1 MKKSLSKTI
10 AILLAVLTLFSAFQ
24 AFALTEGSKYSY
36 KERFIDAH
44 YSTGRWETAD
54 GHVHD
59 NQGQVALRNLS
70 NGDPLY
76 CIQIYKHCNSNDA
89 TAEKIEYTDLWRDE
103 LSGAQRTCITYV
115 SIHGFPNFKYGYSDD
130 EAQIATQVLIW
141 EIETGARDDWS
152 TGCNSWAS
160 SIFKNYPDA
169 LKAYNAIVSACANH
183 RKTPNF
189 NTTSVSLEDV
199 GKENAVTI
207 HDRNGVLE
215 NFRVTSTNSAIK
227 VEQDGNFL
235 KIWSTTYDEVTGS
248 IQMTK
253 NKTDINSAFALTG
266 ANQTLF
272 YGTLADP
279 VNARI
284 TVKSAAKKGSAEFVK
299 TDDETG
305 QPIQATD
312 GVFEIQEWN
321 YSQDKYI
328 DHSQMKY
335 DTSKGKY
342 VSETLKVTSSNGGW
356 FRCVEVKAPSG
367 YVTDNTKMYEFR
379 ITKNGQVIDI
389 NNGTVTNAIQ
399 KGRIQ
404 IYKEGEVLERFD
416 FMQTELGLKY
426 APVYR
431 TSYLAGSEWT
441 ISAAEDIVANGV
453 LIASAGDVVQT
464 LTTTENGAL
473 SDLLYPGKYTVTE
486 VTAPTGYNIGNNSFD
501 VTIKLDDDKVQVV
514 TETITGENDRQTFE
528 ITLKKEMEQ
537 SEYYPNAEAYTNVL
551 FGVFAAEDITD
562 LNGNVLLEKDSLV
575 DCIGIDENGTGKTSC
590 DFPAG
595 FSWYVKELQTAE
607 GYVMNDNIYSF
618 ATTPGEQTETQIN
631 IDLNDGESINNA
643 LIRGT
648 IQGIKKDNRG
658 NKLEGATIGLF
669 KDGETVFTSDTALQT
684 CITNKDGE
692 FSFNNLPYG
701 KYIVK
706 EIAAPTGYD
715 LDDTQYT
722 ADIDE
727 NGKIIELT
735 ITDIMRIGRME
746 LTTDNKISPYT
757 GNAFS
762 LLGGAVLA
770 IASLGTGIVLI
781 NKRKD
786 ENEQ

>member
-1 MKKSLSKTI
+1 MKKGLSKTLALLM
-10 AILLAVLTLFSAFQ
+10 AILTLLSAFN
-24 AFALTEGSKYSY
+24 AFALTEGNKYSY
-36 KERFIDAH
+36 SERYINAH
-44 YSTGRWETAD
+44 YDTGRWTTAD

-59 NQGQVALRNLS
+59 NQGQVALRSLS
-70 NGDPLY
+70 SGEPLY
-76 CIQIYKHCNSNDA
+76 CIQIYNHCNSNDA
-89 TAEKIEYTDLWRDE
+89 KAESIEMTDLWRYE
-103 LSGAQRTCITYV
+103 LDDNQKRNITYI
-115 SIHGFPNFKYGYSDD
+115 SIYGYPNYTYGYSADN
-130 EAQIATQVLIW
+130 AQLATQVLLW
-141 EIETGARDDWS
+141 EIETSARDDWS
-152 TGCNSWAS
+152 TGCNSWAL

-169 LKAYNAIVSACANH
+169 LRAYNDIITACANH

-189 NTTSVSLEDV
+189 STNSIQLEDV

-207 HDRNGVLE
+207 HDKNGVLS
-215 NFRVTSTNSAIK
+215 NFRISSTNSNIK
-227 VEQDGNFL
+227 VEQSGNNL
-235 KIWSTTYDEVTGS
+235 KIWSTTYDEVNCT

-253 NKTDINSAFALTG
+253 DKTDINLAFALTG

-284 TVKSAAKKGSAEFVK
+284 NVKSVAKKGSAEFVK
-299 TDDETG
+299 TDEETG

-312 GVFEIQEWN
+312 GVFKIQEWN

-335 DTSKGKY
+335 DTAKGKY
-342 VSETLKVTSSNGGW
+342 VSETLKVTSANGGW

-367 YVTDNTKMYEFR
+367 YVTDNTKIYEFR

-389 NNGTVTNAIQ
+389 NNGIVTNAIQ
-399 KGRIQ
+399 KGQIQ
-404 IYKEGEVLERFD
+404 IYKEGEVLDRFD

-441 ISAAEDIVANGV
+441 ISAAEDIYANGV
-453 LIASAGDVVQT
+453 LVASQGDVIQT

-486 VTAPTGYNIGNNSFD
+486 VTAPTGYNIGDNSFD
-501 VTIKLDDDKVQVV
+501 VTIKPDDDKVQVV
-514 TETITGENDRQTFE
+514 TETVTGENDRQTFE

-537 SEYYPNAEAYTNVL
+537 SEYYPDTEAYKNVI

-562 LNGNVLLEKDSLV
+562 INGNVVLEKDSLV
-575 DCIGIDENGTGKTSC
+575 DCIGIDENGIGKTSC

-607 GYVMNDNIYSF
+607 GYILNDSVYNFST
-618 ATTPGEQTETQIN
+618 APGEQTETQIS
-631 IDLNDGESINNA
+631 IDLNDGAVIDNA
-643 LIRGT
+643 LIRGS
-648 IQGIKKDNRG
+648 IKGIKKDNRG

-669 KDGETVFTSDTALQT
+669 KDGATVFTTDTALQT

-701 KYIVK
+701 KYIIK

-715 LDDTQYT
+715 LDDTSYT

-735 ITDIMRIGRME
+735 ITDTMRIGRMK

-762 LLGGAVLA
+762 LLGGAVLT
-770 IASLGTGIVLI
+770 IASLGTCIVLM

>member
-1 MKKSLSKTI
+1 MKKGLSRT
-10 AILLAVLTLFSAFQ
+10 LAVLMAILTLLSAFD
-24 AFALTEGSKYSY
+24 AFALTEGSQYSY
-36 KERFIDAH
+36 SKQYLDA
-44 YSTGRWETAD
+44 YYDTGRWETAD
-54 GHVHD
+54 GDVHD
-59 NQGQVALRNLS
+59 NQGQVTLRNLS
-70 NGDPLY
+70 NGEPIY
-76 CIQIYKHCNSNDA
+76 CIQIYKHCNQNDV
-89 TAEKIEYTDLWRDE
+89 TAEDIRNTSVWKNE
-103 LSGAQRTCITYV
+103 LTREQQRQITFI
-115 SIHGFPNFKYGYSDD
+115 SIYGFPNYKYGCSDV
-130 EAQIATQVLIW
+130 EAQLATQMLIW

-152 TGCNSWAS
+152 TGCNTWAQS
-160 SIFKNYPDA
+160 AFENYPDA
-169 LKAYNAIVSACANH
+169 LYAYNSIVSAAANH
-183 RKTPNF
+183 KKTPNF
-189 NTTSVSLEDV
+189 NTNSVQISDI
-199 GKENAVTI
+199 GYENAVTI
-207 HDRNGVLE
+207 HDRNGVLQ
-215 NFRVTSTNSAIK
+215 NFWVTSTNSAIK
-227 VEQDGNFL
+227 VEQSGNYL
-235 KIWSTTYDEVTGS
+235 KIWTNSYDEVSGT
-248 IQMTK
+248 IQFVK
-253 NKTDINSAFALTG
+253 DKTNINSAFALTG

-299 TDDETG
+299 TDEETG

-328 DHSQMKY
+328 DHSQMNY
-335 DTSKGKY
+335 DAAKGKY
-342 VSETLKVTSSNGGW
+342 VSETLKVTSANGGW
-356 FRCVEVKAPSG
+356 FRCVEVKAPNG

-379 ITKNGQVIDI
+379 ITKNRQVIDI
-389 NNGTVTNAIQ
+389 NNGTVTNVIQ
-399 KGRIQ
+399 KGQIQ

-426 APVYR
+426 APVYQMAN
-431 TSYLAGSEWT
+431 LAGSEWT
-441 ISAAEDIVANGV
+441 ITAAEDIVANGK

-464 LTTTENGAL
+464 LTTTDNGVL

-486 VTAPTGYNIGNNSFD
+486 VTAPAGYNIGDNSFD
-501 VTIKLDDDKVQVV
+501 VTIKPDDDKVQVV
-514 TETITGENDRQTFE
+514 TETVTGENDRQTFE

-537 SEYYPNAEAYTNVL
+537 SEYYPNAEAYQDVV

-575 DCIGIDENGTGKTSC
+575 DCIGIDENGIGKTSC

-595 FSWYVKELQTAE
+595 FEWYVKELQTAE
-607 GYVMNDNIYSF
+607 GYVMNDNIYGF
-618 ATTPGEQTETQIN
+618 ATTPGEQAETQIN
-631 IDLNDGESINNA
+631 IDLNGGAAIDNA
-643 LIRGT
+643 LIRGS
-648 IQGIKKDNRG
+648 IKGIKKDNRG

>member
-1 MKKSLSKTI
+1 M
-10 AILLAVLTLFSAFQ
+10 
-24 AFALTEGSKYSY
+24 
-36 KERFIDAH
+36 
-44 YSTGRWETAD
+44 
-54 GHVHD
+54 
-59 NQGQVALRNLS
+59 
-70 NGDPLY
+70 
-76 CIQIYKHCNSNDA
+76 
-89 TAEKIEYTDLWRDE
+89 KIEYTDLWRDE

-227 VEQDGNFL
+227 VEQNGNFL
-235 KIWSTTYDEVTGS
+235 KIWSTTYDEVTGA

-284 TVKSAAKKGSAEFVK
+284 TVKSVAKKGSAEFVK
-299 TDDETG
+299 TDEETG

-389 NNGTVTNAIQ
+389 NNGTVTIAIQ
-399 KGRIQ
+399 KLQ
-404 IYKEGEVLERFD
+404 F
-416 FMQTELGLKY
+416 
-426 APVYR
+426 
-431 TSYLAGSEWT
+431 
-441 ISAAEDIVANGV
+441 
-453 LIASAGDVVQT
+453 
-464 LTTTENGAL
+464 
-473 SDLLYPGKYTVTE
+473 LL
-486 VTAPTGYNIGNNSFD
+486 
-501 VTIKLDDDKVQVV
+501 DK
-514 TETITGENDRQTFE
+514 
-528 ITLKKEMEQ
+528 
-537 SEYYPNAEAYTNVL
+537 
-551 FGVFAAEDITD
+551 
-562 LNGNVLLEKDSLV
+562 
-575 DCIGIDENGTGKTSC
+575 
-590 DFPAG
+590 
-595 FSWYVKELQTAE
+595 
-607 GYVMNDNIYSF
+607 
-618 ATTPGEQTETQIN
+618 
-631 IDLNDGESINNA
+631 
-643 LIRGT
+643 
-648 IQGIKKDNRG
+648 
-658 NKLEGATIGLF
+658 
-669 KDGETVFTSDTALQT
+669 
-684 CITNKDGE
+684 
-692 FSFNNLPYG
+692 
-701 KYIVK
+701 
-706 EIAAPTGYD
+706 
-715 LDDTQYT
+715 
-722 ADIDE
+722 
-727 NGKIIELT
+727 
-735 ITDIMRIGRME
+735 
-746 LTTDNKISPYT
+746 
-757 GNAFS
+757 
-762 LLGGAVLA
+762 
-770 IASLGTGIVLI
+770 
-781 NKRKD
+781 
-786 ENEQ
+786 

>member
-24 AFALTEGSKYSY
+24 AFALTEGSKYGY
-36 KERFIDAH
+36 KERFIDAY

-70 NGDPLY
+70 SGEPLY

-189 NTTSVSLEDV
+189 NTSSVSLEDV

-215 NFRVTSTNSAIK
+215 NFRVSSTNSAIK

-235 KIWSTTYDEVTGS
+235 KIWSTTYDEVTGA

-284 TVKSAAKKGSAEFVK
+284 TVKSVAKKGSAEFVK
-299 TDDETG
+299 TDEETG

-335 DTSKGKY
+335 NTSKGKY
-342 VSETLKVTSSNGGW
+342 VSETLKVTSANGGW
-356 FRCVEVKAPSG
+356 FRCVEVKAPNG

-389 NNGTVTNAIQ
+389 NNGTVTNVIQ
-399 KGRIQ
+399 KGQIQ

-431 TSYLAGSEWT
+431 TSYLAGSEWNIT
-441 ISAAEDIVANGV
+441 AAEDIVANGK

-464 LTTTENGAL
+464 LTTTTGNGAL

-486 VTAPTGYNIGNNSFD
+486 VTAPTGYNIGDNSFD
-501 VTIKLDDDKVQVV
+501 VTIKPDDDKVQVV
-514 TETITGENDRQTFE
+514 TETVTGENDRQTFE

-537 SEYYPNAEAYTNVL
+537 SEYYPNAEAYTNVI

-562 LNGNVLLEKDSLV
+562 INGNIVLEKDSLV
-575 DCIGIDENGTGKTSC
+575 DCIGIDENGIGKTSC

-607 GYVMNDNIYSF
+607 GYVMNDNIYGF
-618 ATTPGEQTETQIN
+618 ATTPGEQAETQIN
-631 IDLNDGESINNA
+631 IDLNGGAAIDNA
-643 LIRGT
+643 LIRGS
-648 IQGIKKDNRG
+648 IKGIKKDNRG

-692 FSFNNLPYG
+692 FSFNNIPYG

-715 LDDTQYT
+715 LDDTSYT

-762 LLGGAVLA
+762 LLGGTVLA
-770 IASLGTGIVLI
+770 MASLGVGIVLI
-781 NKRKD
+781 NKRK